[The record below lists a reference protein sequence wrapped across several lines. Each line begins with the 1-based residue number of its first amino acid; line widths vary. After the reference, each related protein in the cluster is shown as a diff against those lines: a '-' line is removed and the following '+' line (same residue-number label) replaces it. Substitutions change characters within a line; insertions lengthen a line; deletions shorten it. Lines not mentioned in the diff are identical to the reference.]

1 MNVGIM
7 AGCLPSLKPLFN
19 WLLETAKALT
29 ISSYNRTRR
38 SDYKRTASFGYFKQQ
53 ETSSRSVELGSIP
66 SQITQASNNSAA
78 KSPYAVRVT
87 SGVVSPYGQDVANHS
102 LSLGDDKM
110 RGMERAKTSD
120 DSILPLRQGHGGI
133 VRTTEVTVS

>member
-19 WLLETAKALT
+19 WFLETAKALT
-29 ISSYNRTRR
+29 TGSYNRTRP
-38 SDYKRTASFGYFKQQ
+38 SDYKRTASLGYFKQQ
-53 ETSSRSVELGSIP
+53 EMSGRSVELGGIP
-66 SQITQASNNSAA
+66 SQTTQVDNNSAA
-78 KSPYAVRVT
+78 KGPYAVRVT
-87 SGVVSPYGQDVANHS
+87 SGVVSRYGQDVASHS

-110 RGMERAKTSD
+110 WEMGRAKTGG
-120 DSILPLRQGHGGI
+120 DSILPLRKGHGGI